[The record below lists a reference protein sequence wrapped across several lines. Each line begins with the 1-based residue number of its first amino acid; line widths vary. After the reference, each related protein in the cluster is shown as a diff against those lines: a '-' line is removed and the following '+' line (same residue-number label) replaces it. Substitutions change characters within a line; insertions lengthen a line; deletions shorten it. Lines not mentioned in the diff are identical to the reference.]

1 MLDLAIGT
9 KFHCEGKVIEVVED
23 LGESENPCYE
33 CFFYFKEA
41 ESYFNYIPY
50 CDMVKCRPCPA
61 VTNPC
66 HGRYDNKSVIFKE
79 VKE

>member
-9 KFHCEGKVIEVVED
+9 KFHCEGKIIEVVED

-50 CDMVKCRPCPA
+50 CDMVICRPR
-61 VTNPC
+61 
-66 HGRYDNKSVIFKE
+66 HGRYDNKSIIFKE